1 MFISFSFTVSYQFVS
16 ELYPTYM
23 RASGIGFASSVGRI
37 GSIIMPWIVV
47 YLNDLGTFLP
57 YGIFGIIA
65 LLATLATFLLP
76 FDTHLRELDKI
87 VT

>member
-1 MFISFSFTVSYQFVS
+1 
-16 ELYPTYM
+16 M

-47 YLNDLGTFLP
+47 YLNDLGTFLS
-57 YGIFGIIA
+57 YGIFGIIS
-65 LLATLATFLLP
+65 LLASVATMMLP
-76 FDTHLRELDKI
+76 FDTHLRALDKI